1 MKTINVSDKDYEILM
16 ELSKELQ
23 LQENDHQA
31 FPYYWEARSD
41 KMVVSLNGE
50 GEYFKIYYEGE
61 THDIEYFVENY
72 PDLWLEFL
80 KSEFSE
86 TEYRDYEEDSDDLNF
101 ADYIINSTRGT
112 EMIWYTREQECR
124 PNPSLF
130 KEDVKNFIKYNSHHL
145 GENPH
150 TYANSV
156 WRMPKMEA
164 LIKAIYRLNPQPKE
178 IINKECERFVYEDDK

>member
-23 LQENDHQA
+23 LQENDRQI

-41 KMVVSLNGE
+41 KFSQSPNGE
-50 GEYFKIYYEGE
+50 GEFFEIYLDGE
-61 THDIEYFVENY
+61 TYDISY
-72 PDLWLEFL
+72 
-80 KSEFSE
+80 FSE
-86 TEYRDYEEDSDDLNF
+86 DEEIWANYLKEQHEEYEYREYDEKIDETLLK
-101 ADYIINSTRGT
+101 DYILDNIKGT
-112 EMIWYTREQECR
+112 EIVWFVTEQECKS
-124 PNPSLF
+124 NPSLF

-178 IINKECERFVYEDDK
+178 LINKECERFVYEEK